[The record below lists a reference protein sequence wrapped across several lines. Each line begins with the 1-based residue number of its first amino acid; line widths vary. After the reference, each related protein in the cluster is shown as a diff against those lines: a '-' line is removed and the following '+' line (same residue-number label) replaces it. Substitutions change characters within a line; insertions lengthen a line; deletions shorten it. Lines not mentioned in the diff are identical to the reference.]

1 MRSNPRT
8 PASKL
13 GTRLAAALLLAVAI
27 APIAAAPEAA
37 APAAAPSPGLSAVA
51 WLAGSWQGA
60 LGDDPVTE
68 AWFPPVDGTMVGL
81 FRWEKGGRVFLYEL
95 MRLAETP
102 DGLTLEIKH
111 FGGDFTGWEEKDE
124 AELFDLVEVTPDGRA
139 VFAERDDDVEHTR
152 VTYTP
157 EGDDA
162 MVATFEETRNGK
174 PVLLTFR
181 YRRGS

>member
-1 MRSNPRT
+1 MP
-8 PASKL
+8 
-13 GTRLAAALLLAVAI
+13 AAAQE
-27 APIAAAPEAA
+27 PSAA
-37 APAAAPSPGLSAVA
+37 APAAESLETVA
-51 WLAGSWQGA
+51 WLAGTWEGA

-68 AWFPPVDGTMVGL
+68 AWFPPADGAMVGL
-81 FRWEKGGRVFLYEL
+81 FRWERGEKVYLYEL

-111 FGGDFTGWEEKDE
+111 FGGDFKGWEEKDD
-124 AELFDLVEVTPDGRA
+124 AALFDLVEVTAQGQA
-139 VFAERDDDVEHTR
+139 IFAERGDEVEHTR
-152 VTYTP
+152 VTYRQ

-162 MVATFEETRNGK
+162 MIATFEETRNGR